1 MWTSDEESILKTIS
15 NKCFLM
21 SEYHKNIYLTLHK
34 KISYFKIPIIVLS
47 GMNSVIA
54 VGFQSYVEQGTISA
68 INSLL
73 SLICGIIGSIELY
86 LKINERMDTEY
97 KCGRDFYILYI
108 EIEKTLS
115 LSRNNRS
122 VDGKTYLDDRFNEY
136 IQLISNAQFVYGDDA
151 KHLFIDKKDIVDT
164 YHSYMRKNSESE
176 LKYNHS
182 KRESV
187 TIPIKQHLNEH
198 LLYYDESSGGA
209 HSPKVNNESSVMVHS
224 PKVNNE
230 SSLMVHSPK
239 VNSKS
244 SLMVHSPKV
253 NSKSSLMVHSPK
265 VNSEPS
271 LTVHSPKVNS
281 KSSLMVHSP
290 KVNNEQSLGGHSP
303 K

>member
-21 SEYHKNIYLTLHK
+21 SEYHKNIYFKLNK

-73 SLICGIIGSIELY
+73 SLMCGIIGSIELY

-108 EIEKTLS
+108 EIEKTLN
-115 LSRNNRS
+115 LSRKNRS

-136 IQLISNAQFVYGDDA
+136 IQLISNAQFIYGDDA
-151 KHLFIDKKDIVDT
+151 KHLFSDDKDIVDT
-164 YHSYMRKNSESE
+164 YHSYMRRNSESE
-176 LKYNHS
+176 LKNHS

-187 TIPIKQHLNEH
+187 SIPIKNINEH
-198 LLYYDESSGGA
+198 LLYSEKSLMVD
-209 HSPKVNNESSVMVHS
+209 SPKVNNESSLMIHSPKVNSKSSLMVDS

-239 VNSKS
+239 
-244 SLMVHSPKV
+244 
-253 NSKSSLMVHSPK
+253 
-265 VNSEPS
+265 
-271 LTVHSPKVNS
+271 
-281 KSSLMVHSP
+281 
-290 KVNNEQSLGGHSP
+290 KVNNESSLMINSP
-303 K
+303 KSK